1 MKDNRI
7 ESFSALEGALNNL
20 QQLSNEVSNTFNQ
33 ISSTYDTQ
41 QEGWAS
47 ANSTSQQNKMMDYAG
62 EAQKIAKNINE
73 VSEAVQKFKTT
84 TQSIDE
90 QN

>member
-1 MKDNRI
+1 M
-7 ESFSALEGALNNL
+7 

-33 ISSTYDTQ
+33 VSSTYDTQ

-47 ANSTSQQNKMMDYAG
+47 ANSASQQNKMMDYAG

-73 VSEAVQKFKTT
+73 VSEAVKKFKTT
-84 TQSIDE
+84 TQNIDE

>member
-1 MKDNRI
+1 MKENRI
-7 ESFSALEGALNNL
+7 ESFSALESALNNL
-20 QQLSNEVSNTFNQ
+20 QQLSNEVSNTLNQ
-33 ISSTYDTQ
+33 VSSTYDTQ

-47 ANSTSQQNKMMDYAG
+47 AKSTSQQNKMMDYAS

-84 TQSIDE
+84 TQNIDE

>member
-7 ESFSALEGALNNL
+7 ESFSALESALNNL
-20 QQLSNEVSNTFNQ
+20 QQLSNEVSNTLNKT
-33 ISSTYDTQ
+33 SSTYDTQ
-41 QEGWAS
+41 QEGWSS
-47 ANSTSQQNKMMDYAG
+47 AHSASQQNKMMDYAG

-84 TQSIDE
+84 TKSIDE
-90 QN
+90 QK